1 MEKLHI
7 KWYNN
12 NLIDDTIL
20 HMETEKQRYT
30 KIRISPSSEI
40 LRITSINGNA
50 KELLIKNS

>member
-40 LRITSINGNA
+40 LGITCINGNA